1 MVLSQLKPG
10 DTCVVERLM
19 GDSVLKQR
27 MMTMGIVPGVKIII
41 RKFAPLGDPIE
52 IKVKSANLSLRKQEA
67 QTVEVVVES

>member
-19 GDSVLKQR
+19 GDSILKQR